1 MALCLDIILVGEIL
15 KYRYTACIPSCLD
28 NEDVFMIACIDTSSL
43 RSSSLRVMHG
53 RGSSILW
60 AWPYHFMGVVS
71 CLSGIR
77 RQFCIEKSRW
87 EFEFCS
93 LSGIKKRPLL
103 GGCLV
108 LQLC

>member
-1 MALCLDIILVGEIL
+1 MALSLDIILVGETL

-28 NEDVFMIACIDTSSL
+28 YKEEFL

-53 RGSSILW
+53 RGPSILW
-60 AWPYHFMGVVS
+60 AWPYHFIGVVS
-71 CLSGIR
+71 CLSAIR

-87 EFEFCS
+87 EFEFCL

-103 GGCLV
+103 GGCFRV